1 VRFELGEAAAPPFT
15 AQSFDVVFS
24 RHVLWTILDPAAA
37 AKAWY
42 HLLTPG
48 GRVVVVDGIWPH
60 RLVDHIAMLAGRV
73 LSKLTRHQSQDDH
86 AYPAD
91 LYKKLPMVK
100 AGHSTRPVRSSSG
113 RASWTSRPSL
123 SSAARRTLRRT

>member
-1 VRFELGEAAAPPFT
+1 M
-15 AQSFDVVFS
+15 
-24 RHVLWTILDPAAA
+24 
-37 AKAWY
+37 
-42 HLLTPG
+42 PG

-100 AGHSTRPVRSSSG
+100 ARSLD
-113 RASWTSRPSL
+113 TSREIFKQAGFL
-123 SSAARRTLRRT
+123 EVQAEFIERGSSHAPQNVRERLLNRWREYALTARVP